1 MNNFD
6 EKILKV
12 VSDEFGLNPSQ
23 IVGIKRYDEFVEG
36 RVAVFNLMVREL
48 GVGRGNALRVLNR
61 TRGLDTHYFNALSQH
76 KRKLGFRYRYAN
88 CIKRIKEELNEG

>member
-23 IVGIKRYDEFVEG
+23 IVGVKRYDEFVEG

-48 GVGRGNALRVLNR
+48 GVGRANALRVLNR

-88 CIKRIKEELNEG
+88 CIKRLKEELNEE

>member
-1 MNNFD
+1 MNKFN

-48 GVGRGNALRVLNR
+48 GVGRGNALKVLNR
-61 TRGLDTHYFNALSQH
+61 TRGLSPDQKFQIELSLPI
-76 KRKLGFRYRYAN
+76 RK
-88 CIKRIKEELNEG
+88 E

>member
-1 MNNFD
+1 MSEFD

-61 TRGLDTHYFNALSQH
+61 TRGLDTHYFNAFDQH
-76 KRKLGFRYRYAN
+76 KQKLGFRYRYKN
-88 CIKRIKEELNEG
+88 CIKRLTKELNEG